1 MLERAQKNIHTA
13 SNILEEVLGRRT
25 RAIQRKLR
33 NVEVIQDTTNDILL
47 DGEELKDVVEE
58 EDE

>member
-13 SNILEEVLGRRT
+13 SNTLEEVLGRRT
-25 RAIQRKLR
+25 RAIQRMLR